1 MERAEGVWDALLK
14 GLQDGAAVAVAKAEE
29 LTQQSK
35 ARLDIAATKAR
46 LSRLL
51 AALGVIAYKQLEGG
65 GGDGDTNAL
74 EEDPEARSLCEQI
87 RAAEADLA
95 AQMLALRKLKLEA
108 DAAGKEDAAGQKDVA
123 GEE

>member
-1 MERAEGVWDALLK
+1 MAMADRAEGMWEALVK

-51 AALGVIAYKQLEGG
+51 AGLGVVAYKKLD
-65 GGDGDTNAL
+65 DGDAAAL
-74 EEDPEARSLCEQI
+74 AASDEARSLCEQI
-87 RAAEADLA
+87 RDAEEELAAQIAALRDLTSSSAEGETAAAEASA
-95 AQMLALRKLKLEA
+95 NA
-108 DAAGKEDAAGQKDVA
+108 
-123 GEE
+123 EE

>member
-1 MERAEGVWDALLK
+1 MATERAEGMWDALLK
-14 GLQDGAAVAVAKAEE
+14 GLQDGAAVAVAKAEG

-51 AALGVIAYKQLEGG
+51 AALGVIAYKQMEGEV
-65 GGDGDTNAL
+65 NAL
-74 EEDPEARSLCEQI
+74 SESSEARSLCEQI

-95 AQMLALRKLKLEA
+95 AQTLALRKLKLEA
-108 DAAGKEDAAGQKDVA
+108 EGDDDDG
-123 GEE
+123 

>member
-1 MERAEGVWDALLK
+1 MWDALLK

-35 ARLDIAATKAR
+35 ARLDIAACKAR

-51 AALGVIAYKQLEGG
+51 AALGVIAFKQMEHSGENGATELAES
-65 GGDGDTNAL
+65 A
-74 EEDPEARSLCEQI
+74 EARSLCEQI

-95 AQMLALRKLKLEA
+95 AQVLALRKLKFESKLRSEA
-108 DAAGKEDAAGQKDVA
+108 DAVDGSPNDEIAPSE
-123 GEE
+123 

>member
-1 MERAEGVWDALLK
+1 MATERAEGMWETLLK

-35 ARLDIAATKAR
+35 VRLDIAATKAR

-65 GGDGDTNAL
+65 EGDANAL
-74 EEDPEARSLCEQI
+74 EQSPEARSLCEQI
-87 RAAEADLA
+87 RTAEVDLA
-95 AQMLALRKLKLEA
+95 AQTLALRRLKLEA
-108 DAAGKEDAAGQKDVA
+108 DVA

>member
-1 MERAEGVWDALLK
+1 MWEALLK

-51 AALGVIAYKQLEGG
+51 AALGVIAYEQLEGG
-65 GGDGDTNAL
+65 GGDGDANAL
-74 EEDPEARSLCEQI
+74 EESPEARSLCEQI
-87 RAAEADLA
+87 RTAEADLA
-95 AQMLALRKLKLEA
+95 AQTLALRRLKLEA
-108 DAAGKEDAAGQKDVA
+108 EVDS
-123 GEE
+123 EE